1 MRLMATA
8 FGLLLLA
15 APAWAQMQS
24 RPTDAPTTSAV
35 NESWYRLR
43 EPLAFSGELYYP
55 AGAAVFFNG
64 NVMVRTGHYNGVA
77 LYVDATLEP
86 YSIVYVPIGRGQL
99 QPYER
104 PRRGVLAG
112 TAGSRPS
119 SFPTA
124 LVPQSP
130 GAPPQSGVRQAPA
143 AFPALPLTAGAIS
156 VYSPETTGL
165 PAAPGFFAV
174 PAVAAARN
182 EPVAAPAV
190 PVPPPTGLLSSVIP
204 PRSNVGVWVRFDGA
218 QWASSGR
225 AVPRTASFE
234 QVGTIGTV
242 PVYRDR
248 ATSDVIYLPTRDGVV
263 APYRRRS

>member
-1 MRLMATA
+1 MRSLATV

-15 APAWAQMQS
+15 TPAWAQMQT
-24 RPTDAPTTSAV
+24 RPTDAPTTNAAG
-35 NESWYRLR
+35 ESWYRLR

-64 NVMVRTGHYNGVA
+64 NVMVRTGHYNGVP

-86 YSIVYVPIGRGQL
+86 YSIVYVPIGRGQM

-104 PRRGVLAG
+104 PRRGALAG

-124 LVPQSP
+124 LTPQTP
-130 GAPPQSGVRQAPA
+130 DRPQAAVRQAPA
-143 AFPALPLTAGAIS
+143 AYPALPLTGGAIS
-156 VYSPETTGL
+156 VYSPETTAL
-165 PAAPGFFAV
+165 PATPVFVVA
-174 PAVAAARN
+174 PAVAAARP
-182 EPVAAPAV
+182 EPVAAA
-190 PVPPPTGLLSSVIP
+190 PVPPPSGAISTVVP
-204 PRSNVGVWVRFDGA
+204 PRSNVGVWVRFEDR
-218 QWASSGR
+218 QWASGGR
-225 AVPRTASFE
+225 AVPRAEWLE

-248 ATSDVIYLPTRDGVV
+248 AVPDVIYLPTREGVV